1 MSCQVFVCSSLA
13 SDGADRFIL
22 PTAEIQPP
30 ELNGINDTTTS
41 NTTTPAIQPPTA
53 ASTFKAEPEELV
65 LGHGFSMHRFLL
77 LRRSVFSISPAG
89 SLSLVQAACSGGGG
103 GGGGSGGVRRWN
115 GRQQSMLQLLEA
127 DYRPGMTVAEAGDL
141 ARRCMGLARQ
151 SQHADSDDSV
161 VTSSPSGI
169 RYLLLSESQS

>member
-13 SDGADRFIL
+13 SDGADKFIL
-22 PTAEIQPP
+22 PTPEIQPP
-30 ELNGINDTTTS
+30 ELKGINDTTTS

-103 GGGGSGGVRRWN
+103 GGGVRRWN

-141 ARRCMGLARQ
+141 ARRCMYLARQ

-161 VTSSPSGI
+161 VTSSSSGI